1 MRAVFILAGLFF
13 FVSFSQADVVECDN
27 GDVYHGKVLSMDEK
41 QVTLQNEIA
50 GTLKI
55 PRQRIVS
62 LSFREKAAPAAPR
75 AAAARLPGTNAVVR
89 PGAIQFDA
97 AAVQKVQNEMLAGA
111 TPEAQQM
118 FNDMVQG
125 LASGKLNVADIQRQA
140 QSTLKELRS
149 MQSEFGDDETADLL
163 NSYAA
168 ILESFVRQ
176 APPQSAARP
185 NIAPKVTIPT
195 DEE

>member
-1 MRAVFILAGLFF
+1 MKAVIILAGLIFF
-13 FVSFSQADVVECDN
+13 IPLVTADVVECDN
-27 GDVYHGKVLSMDEK
+27 GDRYHGKVLSMDEK
-41 QVTLQNEIA
+41 QVTLKNEIT

-62 LSFREKAAPAAPR
+62 LSFRDKALTQPTVSPR
-75 AAAARLPGTNAVVR
+75 AAITNSPVVR
-89 PGAIQFDA
+89 PGAVQFDS

-118 FNDMVQG
+118 FNEMVQG
-125 LASGKLNVADIQRQA
+125 LANGKLNMTDIQRQA
-140 QSTLKELRS
+140 QSTLQELRS
-149 MQSEFGDDETADLL
+149 MQSELGNDETTELL
-163 NSYAA
+163 KSYAA

-176 APPQSAARP
+176 APAQSTTRP
-185 NIAPKVTIPT
+185 NPVPKVVVPA

>member
-1 MRAVFILAGLFF
+1 MKAVLILAGLIS
-13 FVSFSQADVVECDN
+13 VLQLVRADVVECDN
-27 GDVYHGKVLSMDEK
+27 GDRYHGKVLSMDEK

-62 LSFREKAAPAAPR
+62 LSFRDKVVPQAVVAPR
-75 AAAARLPGTNAVVR
+75 AGATNSAKVR
-89 PGAIQFDA
+89 PGAVQFDA
-97 AAVQKVQNEMLAGA
+97 GAVQKVQNEMLAGA

-118 FNDMVQG
+118 FNEMVQG
-125 LASGKLNVADIQRQA
+125 LASGKLNVTDIQKQA

-149 MQSEFGDDETADLL
+149 MQSELGNDETAELL

-168 ILESFVRQ
+168 ILESFVGQ
-176 APPQSAARP
+176 APTQGAVRP
-185 NIAPKVTIPT
+185 TPAPKLTIPAD
-195 DEE
+195 DE

>member
-1 MRAVFILAGLFF
+1 MRAVFILAGLIFF
-13 FVSFSQADVVECDN
+13 ISLTRADVVECDN
-27 GDVYHGKVLSMDEK
+27 GDRYHGKVLSMDEK

-55 PRQRIVS
+55 PRQKIVS
-62 LSFREKAAPAAPR
+62 LSFREKPVVPASIPR
-75 AAAARLPGTNAVVR
+75 VGGTNTAVR
-89 PGAIQFDA
+89 PGAVKFDA

-118 FNDMVQG
+118 YQEMVQG
-125 LASGKLNVADIQRQA
+125 LANGKLNMADIQRQA
-140 QSTLKELRS
+140 QSALKELRS
-149 MQSEFGDDETADLL
+149 MQGEFGNDETAELL

-176 APPQSAARP
+176 APPQNVARP
-185 NIAPKVTIPT
+185 NAVLPKVNVPA
-195 DEE
+195 EEE

>member
-1 MRAVFILAGLFF
+1 MRAVFILAGLIF
-13 FVSFSQADVVECDN
+13 FVSLSHADIVECDN
-27 GDVYHGKVLSMDEK
+27 GDIYHGKVLLMDEK

-62 LSFREKAAPAAPR
+62 LSFRDKAAPAAPR
-75 AAAARLPGTNAVVR
+75 TAGTNAVVR
-89 PGAIQFDA
+89 PGAVQFDA

-111 TPEAQQM
+111 TPEATQM
-118 FNDMVQG
+118 FNEMVQG

-140 QSTLKELRS
+140 QSALKELRS
-149 MQSEFGDDETADLL
+149 MQSEFGDDETAELL

-176 APPQSAARP
+176 APPQGAARP
-185 NIAPKVTIPT
+185 NPAPKVIVPA
-195 DEE
+195 DDD

>member
-1 MRAVFILAGLFF
+1 MKAVLILAVLIFF
-13 FVSFSQADVVECDN
+13 IPLVTADVVECDN
-27 GDVYHGKVLSMDEK
+27 GDRYHGKVLSMDEK

-62 LSFREKAAPAAPR
+62 LSFRDKAVAQPAAVPR
-75 AAAARLPGTNAVVR
+75 VPATNSAVAR
-89 PGAIQFDA
+89 PGAVQFDA

-118 FNDMVQG
+118 FNEMVQG
-125 LASGKLNVADIQRQA
+125 MASGKLNVADIQRQA
-140 QSTLKELRS
+140 QNTLKELRS
-149 MQSEFGDDETADLL
+149 MQSELGNDETTELL

-176 APPQSAARP
+176 VPAQSATRP
-185 NIAPKVTIPT
+185 NTAPKVVVPT
-195 DEE
+195 EEE